1 MKNFPSMEELMAMPL
16 YRLKLLDI
24 STAEEEAMVQTA
36 INAKVQN
43 SPAPSLNKPLHIPD
57 IKTVEEEKYWQGVVD
72 AEREKLRPQAVSMEQ
87 IVPDASQVAD
97 MPEVKKRFCEH
108 CDSKGVRHKKVC
120 PTLNNGLQNTSQ
132 GTNN

>member
-43 SPAPSLNKPLHIPD
+43 SPAPSLNKPLRIPD
-57 IKTVEEEKYWQGVVD
+57 IKTGEEEKHWQGIVD
-72 AEREKLRPQAVSMEQ
+72 AEREKLRPRP
-87 IVPDASQVAD
+87 IN
-97 MPEVKKRFCEH
+97 PEVKVKRFCEQ
-108 CDSKGVRHKKVC
+108 CNSRGVRHKKDC
-120 PTLNNGLQNTSQ
+120 PTLNNGLQNQAQNSNNSGSNKRTSK
-132 GTNN
+132 GPNL